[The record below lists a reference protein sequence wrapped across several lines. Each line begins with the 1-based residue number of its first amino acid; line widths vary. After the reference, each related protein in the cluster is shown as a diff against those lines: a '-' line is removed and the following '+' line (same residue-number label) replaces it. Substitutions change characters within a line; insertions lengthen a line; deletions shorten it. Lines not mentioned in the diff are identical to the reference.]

1 MLFKLANERPS
12 EATDVYGDSIK
23 TSHSSAF
30 GGNRP
35 RVRDQDKIKSIL
47 YQFKSF
53 FFPATSRIT
62 QGSSIEIE
70 ISCGDSCHNP
80 QAAPFIQ
87 CGHLQSGRWGQSHF
101 QRPVCLQTG
110 HAPGDCFW
118 HSQAQWLIDLHFAA
132 LCLAGFTSRQIA
144 QLPRDPLGCPEVA
157 MRGWQLWPQFS
168 LSPSLPVFTS
178 VSLFLLS
185 LISVI
190 KYLEGH
196 L

>member
-1 MLFKLANERPS
+1 MLFQLANERPS

-80 QAAPFIQ
+80 QAAPVIQ

-110 HAPGDCFW
+110 HGPGVAFDVLRPSDWLTHIRSITPCCFYLQTDSSASSGSLGLSW
-118 HSQAQWLIDLHFAA
+118 GCNAWLTA
-132 LCLAGFTSRQIA
+132 
-144 QLPRDPLGCPEVA
+144 V
-157 MRGWQLWPQFS
+157 
-168 LSPSLPVFTS
+168 
-178 VSLFLLS
+178 VSL
-185 LISVI
+185 
-190 KYLEGH
+190 
-196 L
+196 